1 MGRVNLFVIVVC
13 TLTSIRI
20 RKENQMSKMKEYLE
34 DLQELDRILE
44 EFYKLRAIRQ
54 ERDPMPEDFE

>member
-1 MGRVNLFVIVVC
+1 
-13 TLTSIRI
+13 
-20 RKENQMSKMKEYLE
+20 MSKMKEYLE

-44 EFYKLRAIRQ
+44 EFYKLGAIRK